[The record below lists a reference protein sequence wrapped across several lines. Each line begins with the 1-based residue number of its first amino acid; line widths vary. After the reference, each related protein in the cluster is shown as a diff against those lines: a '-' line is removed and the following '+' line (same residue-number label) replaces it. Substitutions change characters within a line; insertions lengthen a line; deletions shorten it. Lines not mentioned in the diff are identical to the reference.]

1 MQLSDVLDITRNF
14 MRMIDENKERLRS
27 AKVLPMNVLFE
38 EACRLERIM
47 IRDTSLTEEILEQHS
62 LRVDQLYQ
70 QMTESMPSPLTQ
82 ELRKIINHRN
92 YIGLGSIISKL
103 TRSLVNSHL
112 QPLLKEREELGIRIL
127 LPGLYQ
133 GIKEDM
139 YERIGDI
146 SETLEKSWFS
156 KEFLYREFFL
166 SDLSLLRGSVKLP
179 AQPSTDYLALASLQI
194 S

>member
-27 AKVLPMNVLFE
+27 AKVLPMNILFE

-47 IRDTSLTEEILEQHS
+47 IRDMSLTEEILEQHS
-62 LRVDQLYQ
+62 VRVDQLYQ
-70 QMTESMPSPLTQ
+70 QMTESMPSSLTQ
-82 ELRKIINHRN
+82 EHRKIINHRN

-103 TRSLVNSHL
+103 TRNLVNSHL
-112 QPLLKEREELGIRIL
+112 QPLFKEREELGIRIL

-156 KEFLYREFFL
+156 KEFLYREFYL